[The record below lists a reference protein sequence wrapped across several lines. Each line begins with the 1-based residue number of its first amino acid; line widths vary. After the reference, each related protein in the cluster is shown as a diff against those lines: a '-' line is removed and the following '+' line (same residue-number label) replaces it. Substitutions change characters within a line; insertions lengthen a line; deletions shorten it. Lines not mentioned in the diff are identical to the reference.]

1 MLEFQEYASGWLV
14 YLLSVMGLLIVTWRL
29 FRAIPW
35 VYPRRI
41 IFLTVL
47 VLFVTPVLG
56 DNGYWSPAWIVGS
69 LEFLFGGLDSV
80 LPILRI
86 MLLIWLIIILLYTV
100 IQLCFFSRGKKAAPT
115 PRRIINR
122 RVM

>member
-1 MLEFQEYASGWLV
+1 MLEFQEYASGWLI

-35 VYPRRI
+35 VYPRSI

-47 VLFVTPVLG
+47 VLLVTPILG

-80 LPILRI
+80 LPVLRI
-86 MLLIWLIIILLYTV
+86 MLIVWLSTILLYTV
-100 IQLCFFSRGKKAAPT
+100 IKLLFFRGKKKTIAP
-115 PRRIINR
+115 RKRVDQ

>member
-29 FRAIPW
+29 FRAMPW

-41 IFLTVL
+41 IFLTIL

-86 MLLIWLIIILLYTV
+86 MLIIWLVTILLYTV
-100 IQLCFFSRGKKAAPT
+100 ITFCFFRGKKAAVT
-115 PRRIINR
+115 SR
-122 RVM
+122 RVTSRRVV